1 MPAAVKLQ
9 KEFGDDIQ
17 VIFVESQNSGF
28 GKSVGMATK
37 SGWLG
42 NQAIWTNN
50 YLFSSPGRGLPS
62 FTLLDGEGKVVISGS
77 SNSMHGQI
85 VDNIERMIKEKGEG
99 PEGVPSSVAKVYTDL
114 GKGSYAKAMTRA
126 DKVLAK
132 PGSKDTEAVVAAA
145 EAARSAV
152 QARFDG
158 QLARAEW
165 LVANGFPMRAKELT
179 EALMKGAKGN
189 ADLSDKA
196 TTFHTKLTGGDYK
209 ADFAAAKDLAKIEG
223 ALYEDGSSDK
233 LIKKLQELSADSSS
247 PAVAK
252 RAEALVD
259 IAKFAQL

>member
-9 KEFGDDIQ
+9 EEFGDDLQ

-50 YLFSSPGRGLPS
+50 YLFSSPGRGLPA
-62 FTLLDGEGKVVISGS
+62 FALLDGEGKVVISGS

-85 VDNIERMIKEKGEG
+85 VDNIERMIKEKGDG
-99 PEGVPSSVAKVYTDL
+99 PEGVPSSVAKVYADL
-114 GKGSYAKAMTRA
+114 GKGAYAKAMTRA

-145 EAARSAV
+145 EAARAAV

-158 QLARAEW
+158 QLVRAEW
-165 LVANGFPMRAKELT
+165 LLANGYPLRAKELT
-179 EALMKGAKGN
+179 DSLLKGAKGN
-189 ADLSDKA
+189 GELLVKA
-196 TTFHTKLTGGDYK
+196 NLIETKLASEDFK
-209 ADFAAAKDLAKIEG
+209 ADIAAAKALAKIEN
-223 ALYEDGSSDK
+223 ALFEDGGSDK
-233 LIKKLQELSADSSS
+233 LVKKLKELSVDSVGS
-247 PAVAK
+247 PVAK

-259 IAKFAQL
+259 IAKYSQM